1 MSSGQTNKT
10 ALGSDYVASIATEAR
25 IASQKLVSAPT
36 SAKNAVLL
44 LAAELI
50 AKHSDKIIS
59 ANKKDMDL
67 ARANSLAPA
76 LLDRLELT
84 QPRVDAMIDSLK
96 KVASL
101 DDPIGA
107 MDSVRY
113 MPSGIKIGRMCVPLG
128 VVGIIYESRPN
139 VTVEAASLSLKSGN
153 ACILRGG
160 SEAFHSN
167 QMLSQLLREALETSG
182 LPAAAITQVK
192 STDRSIIGL
201 LIGSTEYLDVLIPRG
216 GKGLI
221 ERISKE
227 SKVNVIKHLDGNCH
241 VYVDRQADI
250 DMAVKIAVNAKT
262 RRYGVCNAMETL
274 LVHQDV
280 AGELLPLVAT
290 KLAEHKVELRGCGV
304 TREIL
309 ADQKVKEATEDD
321 WFEEYLAPVLAL
333 KVVETY
339 QQAVEHINHYGSQH
353 TDAIVTDD
361 KTTGE
366 KFIQQVDSSSVMW
379 NASTAFADG
388 FEYGLGAE
396 VGISTDKFHAR
407 GPVGL
412 EGLTCKKY
420 VVVGDGNIRP

>member
-1 MSSGQTNKT
+1 MNSGQTNKT
-10 ALGSDYVASIATEAR
+10 ELGSDYVASIATEAR

-113 MPSGIKIGRMCVPLG
+113 MPSGIKIARMCVPLG

-167 QMLSQLLREALETSG
+167 QMLSQLLREALETNG
-182 LPAAAITQVK
+182 LPAAAITQVE

-280 AGELLPLVAT
+280 ASELLPLVAT

-321 WFEEYLAPVLAL
+321 WFEEYLAPVLAI

-361 KTTGE
+361 KITGE

-420 VVVGDGNIRP
+420 VVVGDGNIRS